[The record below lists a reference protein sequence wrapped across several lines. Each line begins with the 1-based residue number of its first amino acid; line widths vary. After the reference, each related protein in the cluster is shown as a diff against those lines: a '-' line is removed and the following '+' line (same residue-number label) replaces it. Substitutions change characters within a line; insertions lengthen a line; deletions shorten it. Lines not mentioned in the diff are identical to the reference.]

1 MNRFPIH
8 FGFSYYVRISPAFD
22 AELMGFITLCAAAL
36 PCFLSSETDAGKGT
50 VYDSVVHKEDK
61 INYGSSSDLHGVNI

>member
-1 MNRFPIH
+1 
-8 FGFSYYVRISPAFD
+8 
-22 AELMGFITLCAAAL
+22 MGFITLCAAAL
-36 PCFLSSETDAGKGT
+36 PCFLSSETDVGKGT